1 MIFKNGQS
9 NKKGALGV
17 FCKAER
23 QVITLHN
30 TAVTCWVYTQS
41 SHIVCAKFFVVYPSR
56 VVRLPHI
63 LLFITELINLFNQI
77 QLREHASC
85 SYCGRSWRQQTN
97 PSREKNFHWFE
108 NVIKQFVH
116 TSAARSSRYEA
127 SFMLSKLPACFIS
140 QRTHAD
146 VWIFHFEV
154 ACLVAKP
161 LNRSGQWWPCYDT
174 NVASFQMYI
183 SLLSCE
189 LDTGLY
195 YIKVTFSF
203 SPNQKLGN

>member
-1 MIFKNGQS
+1 MQN
-9 NKKGALGV
+9 
-17 FCKAER
+17 
-23 QVITLHN
+23 
-30 TAVTCWVYTQS
+30 S
-41 SHIVCAKFFVVYPSR
+41 S
-56 VVRLPHI
+56 
-63 LLFITELINLFNQI
+63 LFIPLGWLDYYTFSYLTRRYSSTNFIYNELINLFNQI
-77 QLREHASC
+77 QLRKRASC
-85 SYCGRSWRQQTN
+85 SYCARSWRQQTN
-97 PSREKNFHWFE
+97 PSREKYFHRFE

-140 QRTHAD
+140 RRTQAD

-174 NVASFQMYI
+174 NVASFQMCI
-183 SLLSCE
+183 TLLSCK

-195 YIKVTFSF
+195 YIKVTFSL

>member
-85 SYCGRSWRQQTN
+85 SYCARSWRQQTSLERKKF
-97 PSREKNFHWFE
+97 PSVWKCYKTICSYVSCAFIEIWSIFRDLQTSRVLHISTNARWRMNIPFWSCVLGCQAFE
-108 NVIKQFVH
+108 QEWPRVTLLWYQRCFFSNVYYFVIMR
-116 TSAARSSRYEA
+116 TRY
-127 SFMLSKLPACFIS
+127 
-140 QRTHAD
+140 
-146 VWIFHFEV
+146 W
-154 ACLVAKP
+154 
-161 LNRSGQWWPCYDT
+161 
-174 NVASFQMYI
+174 
-183 SLLSCE
+183 SLLRQGHLQPQS
-189 LDTGLY
+189 
-195 YIKVTFSF
+195 
-203 SPNQKLGN
+203 